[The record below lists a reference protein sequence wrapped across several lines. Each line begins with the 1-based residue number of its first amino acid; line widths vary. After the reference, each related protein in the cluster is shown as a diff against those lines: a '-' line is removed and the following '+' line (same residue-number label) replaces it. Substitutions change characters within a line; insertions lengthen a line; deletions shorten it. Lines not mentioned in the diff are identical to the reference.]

1 MDGNKKGRVCPP
13 VLRKLA
19 KHVHTWTVGYIVFQ
33 LISMAWGMET
43 PTTLEGRKEDEMEHS
58 HNTDSLS
65 MMILITL
72 LIVDVL
78 ILWLFKIRRLQ
89 FIHETGVAMI
99 IGVIVGSIIKYC
111 ENRHH
116 KKPFTVKIKNC
127 NNLTNAPR
135 SVWVNI
141 NGTEYTYSL
150 MGIRFPEQT
159 QPDDTN
165 EIESRAT
172 FNPEIFFYVL
182 LPPIIF
188 YAGYSMQKRYFFRN
202 LGAILTYAF
211 IGTTISCLVTGSMV
225 YGFNIWTGVTSD
237 FDYPECL
244 LFGALISATD
254 PVTILAIFHDIHV
267 DVDMYALV
275 FGESV
280 LNDAVAL
287 VLYRAIESY
296 LAYNPR
302 EMRQFDLLSVIQAIG
317 DFIAIFT
324 GSFVIGCGMSCI
336 NALVT
341 KLTKLGSFPILETA
355 LLFLMSYCTF
365 LAAEVANWSGI
376 VAVLFCGITQQHYT
390 YKNLTQESRIRTLQT
405 FELMNFLAENFIFTY
420 IGLSVFA
427 FTGHQWNPGFIAW
440 SFFSI
445 MVGRFLNIYPL
456 SFLLNLGRTRTI
468 PCNFQHMMFF
478 SGLRGA
484 IAFALAVRNTVS
496 IPRQM
501 MLTATLVIVI
511 VSVIIFGGLTMP
523 VLTLLGI
530 RSGVDEYEEE
540 KRARRLSL
548 LDVNDPASST
558 PVDRIEKK
566 IYEKAWL
573 VRAWSKVDNKYFK
586 PLFVEESALTQ

>member
-1 MDGNKKGRVCPP
+1 GKR
-13 VLRKLA
+13 
-19 KHVHTWTVGYIVFQ
+19 
-33 LISMAWGMET
+33 
-43 PTTLEGRKEDEMEHS
+43 EDEMEHS

-65 MMILITL
+65 IMILIGL
-72 LIVDVL
+72 LIVD
-78 ILWLFKIRRLQ
+78 ILVIWLFKIRRLK

-99 IGVIVGSIIKYC
+99 IGVVVGALIKYS
-111 ENRHH
+111 EVGHH
-116 KKPFTVKIKNC
+116 KQPLSVKIKNC
-127 NNLTNAPR
+127 NNLTNAPQ

-141 NGTEYTYSL
+141 NGTEYTYNL
-150 MGIRFPEQT
+150 MGIRFPAQT
-159 QPDDTN
+159 QAPDETN

-211 IGTTISCLVTGSMV
+211 FGTTISCFATGSLI
-225 YGFNIWTGVTSD
+225 YGFNVWTGVTKD

-254 PVTILAIFHDIHV
+254 PVTVLAIFHDIHV

-280 LNDAVAL
+280 LNDAVAI

-302 EMRQFDLLSVIQAIG
+302 EMREFDLMSCAQALS
-317 DFIAIFT
+317 DFVAIFT
-324 GSFVIGCGMSCI
+324 GSFVIGCSMSCI

-365 LAAEVANWSGI
+365 LMAEIANWSGI

-390 YKNLTQESRIRTLQT
+390 YKNLTDESRARTLQT
-405 FELMNFLAENFIFTY
+405 LELLNFMAENFIFTY

-427 FTGHQWNPGFIAW
+427 FTSHQWNPGFIGW
-440 SFFSI
+440 SFLAIF
-445 MVGRFLNIYPL
+445 VGRFLNIYPL
-456 SFLLNLGRTRTI
+456 TFFLNLGRTRTI
-468 PCNFQHMMFF
+468 PANFQHMMFF

-501 MLTATLVIVI
+501 MLTTTLIIVI
-511 VSVIIFGGLTMP
+511 VSVIVFGGITLP
-523 VLTLLGI
+523 VLQFLNI
-530 RSGVDEYEEE
+530 RSGVDEQEEE
-540 KRARRLSL
+540 TRARRLSL
-548 LDVNDPASST
+548 IDINDPTAST
-558 PVDRIEKK
+558 PQDRLEKK

-573 VRAWSKVDNKYFK
+573 VRAWSRVDSKY
-586 PLFVEESALTQ
+586 LTPM

>member
-1 MDGNKKGRVCPP
+1 MALKTSAGLGQYTRYFH
-13 VLRKLA
+13 LWMFI
-19 KHVHTWTVGYIVFQ
+19 TIVFQ
-33 LISMAWGMET
+33 IMLTVHGMET

-78 ILWLFKIRRLQ
+78 IIWLFKIRRLQ

-99 IGVIVGSIIKYC
+99 IGVVVGALIKYS
-111 ENRHH
+111 ESQNQ
-116 KKPFTVKIKNC
+116 KKPLAVKIKNC
-127 NNLTNAPR
+127 GNLTNAPR
-135 SVWVNI
+135 SVFVNI
-141 NGTEYTYSL
+141 NGTEYSYNL
-150 MGIRFPEQT
+150 IGIRFPSQT
-159 QPDDTN
+159 SPPEETN

-211 IGTTISCLVTGSMV
+211 IGTTISCVSTGSLI
-225 YGFNIWTGVTSD
+225 YWFNQWTGVTAD

-254 PVTILAIFHDIHV
+254 PVTVLAIFHDIHV

-302 EMRQFDLLSVIQAIG
+302 EMRQFDVLSVLQAGG
-317 DFIAIFT
+317 DFVAIFT

-390 YKNLTQESRIRTLQT
+390 YKNLTEESRVRSIQT

-440 SFFSI
+440 TFLAI
-445 MVGRFLNIYPL
+445 IVGRFLNIYPL

-468 PCNFQHMMFF
+468 PFNFQHMMFF

-511 VSVIIFGGLTMP
+511 VSVIVLGGLTMP
-523 VLTLLGI
+523 VLSGLGI
-530 RSGVDEYEEE
+530 RSGVDEHEEE

-548 LDVNDPASST
+548 LDINDPSTST

-573 VRAWSKVDNKYFK
+573 VRAWSQVDNKYLK

>member
-1 MDGNKKGRVCPP
+1 MAVGLKT
-13 VLRKLA
+13 LA
-19 KHVHTWTVGYIVFQ
+19 RLSHHTRHFHLWLFIAIASQIMWTVHGI
-33 LISMAWGMET
+33 ET

-78 ILWLFKIRRLQ
+78 IIWLFKIRRLQ

-99 IGVIVGSIIKYC
+99 IGVVVGFLIKYAD
-111 ENRHH
+111 NQNQR
-116 KKPFTVKIKNC
+116 KPLAVKIKNC
-127 NNLTNAPR
+127 GNLTNAPR
-135 SVWVNI
+135 SVFVNI
-141 NGTEYTYSL
+141 NGTEYSYNL
-150 MGIRFPEQT
+150 IGIRFPSQT
-159 QPDDTN
+159 SPPEESN

-211 IGTTISCLVTGSMV
+211 IGTTISCVSTGSLI
-225 YGFNIWTGVTSD
+225 YGFNKWTGVTSD

-254 PVTILAIFHDIHV
+254 PVTVLAIFHDIHV
-267 DVDMYALV
+267 DVDLYALV

-302 EMRQFDLLSVIQAIG
+302 EMRQFDVLSVLQAVG
-317 DFIAIFT
+317 DFVAIFA

-341 KLTKLGSFPILETA
+341 KLTKLGSFPVLETA

-390 YKNLTQESRIRTLQT
+390 YKNLTEESRVRTIQT

-427 FTGHQWNPGFIAW
+427 FASHQWNLGFIGWTFLA
-440 SFFSI
+440 I
-445 MVGRFLNIYPL
+445 IVGRFLNIYPL

-468 PCNFQHMMFF
+468 PFNFQHMMFF

-484 IAFALAVRNTVS
+484 IAFALAVRNSVS

-511 VSVIIFGGLTMP
+511 VSVIVLGGLTVP
-523 VLTLLGI
+523 VLSGLGI
-530 RSGVDEYEEE
+530 RSGVDEHEEE
-540 KRARRLSL
+540 KKARRLSL
-548 LDVNDPASST
+548 LDINDPSSST

-573 VRAWSKVDNKYFK
+573 VRAWSKVDNKYLK
-586 PLFVEESALTQ
+586 PLFVEESALTH